1 MPTKVRRRATKT
13 ADQRNTQR
21 RAKAPKAPSS
31 LDDNARTVQAVI
43 ATDTP
48 VAIYDDM
55 GNGEY
60 GYVDEVLLPGGM
72 QSVDV
77 MRLRL
82 DHNTYG
88 SRGVIGRVS
97 ELETNATE
105 VTGLLHFS
113 RAADVDEIYQRV
125 REGNLD
131 AVSIGATYRMKD
143 TTTLQPGQS
152 QTFGGVKYTAT
163 KNPMRIVQK
172 WTPTET
178 SVVDEGADPRAV
190 IRSKQ
195 RSKVR
200 TPSETTQQLR
210 RTKPGDGGP
219 IFNKGDGM
227 TKTKRRVTRVG
238 AQSANVQRNQDAT
251 ERQAKRARAAV
262 AATVALDNAALDQAD
277 DQNDEHEQTARAH
290 HANRVA
296 EIDRRADRQAA
307 AAGASPEQ
315 AETIRRE
322 ERARVARI
330 RELGQGQP
338 DEMVTRAIDDG
349 LSPEQFGLAVL
360 ERLRGV
366 SAGHQTAQSGNG
378 VDRAPAGHVRRNA
391 PTAESLQAGLLMRAG
406 INLQNPI
413 FATEQAR
420 TVLERQNVGWL
431 YRMNADIEDQGNSEL
446 EQIVDLGRRF
456 ANDSAP
462 RTCERLLQ
470 VAHLDEGDDH
480 EETVHRAFS
489 TPFLP
494 RVFGSIVSVGLVQG
508 YLEYQDST
516 VGWVAEADWSDFRQN
531 QPIGIDATQGLR
543 KHTASTRAKSV
554 DFADFGEAY
563 SVARYTGYF
572 ALDEIHVIN
581 DAVGMGQTVPRQLGE
596 MAARLR
602 PDLIYAAM
610 QRNAN
615 LADGTPW
622 FDASR
627 GNVIFSNALSLD
639 NLGKAEALMAA
650 QTVKTKS
657 GVARPLNLM
666 AGWLIVPRALRPLGK
681 QIVSSTLVVSGS
693 ATTQGNVNP
702 FDGEYQLRS
711 DARLDIGVIDPDT
724 ETKTTGSTS
733 DFFIAERSGQ
743 QAVQVGYRR
752 GTGRAPSVRARP
764 LMAPGEFGWGWD
776 VAHDIGLGVLRPGAM
791 VRSRSAAS

>member
-1 MPTKVRRRATKT
+1 MATKVRRRSNQ

-21 RAKAPKAPSS
+21 RAKAPKAPST
-31 LDDNARTVQAVI
+31 LDDTARTVRAVI

-60 GYVDEVLLPGGM
+60 GYVDEVLLPAGM
-72 QSVDV
+72 QSVDI

-82 DHNTYG
+82 DHQTYG

-97 ELETNATE
+97 ELETNETE

-113 RAADVDEIYQRV
+113 QAADVDEIYQRV

-152 QTFGGVKYTAT
+152 QTFNGRKYTAT
-163 KNPMRIVQK
+163 KNPMRIVEK

-195 RSKVR
+195 RGKVR
-200 TPSETTQQLR
+200 TPNATTQQLQ
-210 RTKPGDGGP
+210 RTKPGSGGP

-238 AQSANVQRNQDAT
+238 AQSADVQAAQQGRARRAT
-251 ERQAKRARAAV
+251 RAAV
-262 AATVALDNAALDQAD
+262 AATLALDNATLDDTADALAP
-277 DQNDEHEQTARAH
+277 EVIETAERSH

-338 DEMVTRAIDDG
+338 EELVARAINEG
-349 LSPEQFGLAVL
+349 LTAEQFGLAVL
-360 ERLRGV
+360 ERLRGE
-366 SAGHQTAQSGNG
+366 SAGHQTQQSGDG
-378 VDRAPAGHVRRNA
+378 VNRAPAGHVSRNA

-431 YRMNADIEDQGNSEL
+431 YRFNADIAEEGNSEL

-470 VAHLDEGDDH
+470 VAQLNEGDDH

-494 RVFGSIVSVGLVQG
+494 RVFGSIVSVGLIQG

-516 VGWVAEADWSDFRQN
+516 VGWVAEADWADFRQN

-543 KHTASTRAKSV
+543 KHTANTRAKSV

-615 LADGTPW
+615 LADGNPW
-622 FDASR
+622 FHSSR
-627 GNVIFSNALSLD
+627 GNVIFSNPLSLD

-650 QTVKTKS
+650 QTVATKS

-666 AGWLIVPRALRPLGK
+666 AGWLVVPRALRPLGK

-693 ATTQGNVNP
+693 TTTQGNINP

-743 QAVQVGYRR
+743 QAIQVGYRR

>member
-1 MPTKVRRRATKT
+1 MATKVRRRGTNT
-13 ADQRNTQR
+13 AEQRSTQR
-21 RAKAPKAPSS
+21 RAKAPKAPTT
-31 LDDNARTVQAVI
+31 LDDNARTVRAVI

-48 VAIYDDM
+48 VQIYDDL

-72 QSVDV
+72 VAVDKL
-77 MRLRL
+77 RLRL

-113 RAADVDEIYQRV
+113 RAADVDEVFQRV

-131 AVSIGATYRMKD
+131 AVSVGATYRMKD
-143 TTTLQPGQS
+143 TTTLQPGES
-152 QTFGGVKYTAT
+152 ATYAGTKYTAT

-172 WTPTET
+172 WTPNET

-195 RSKVR
+195 SENIR
-200 TPSETTQQLR
+200 TRTEATQQLP
-210 RTKPGDGGP
+210 RTKPGIGGAT
-219 IFNKGDGM
+219 FNEGDDM

-238 AQSANVQRNQDAT
+238 AQSASVQANQAAST
-251 ERQAKRARAAV
+251 ERRAKRATV
-262 AATVALDNAALDQAD
+262 AATLALDNAALEQDND
-277 DQNDEHEQTARAH
+277 DQGDEHAQTARAH

-296 EIDRRADRQAA
+296 EIDRRADSRAA
-307 AAGASPEQ
+307 AAGATPEQ
-315 AETIRRE
+315 ADQIRRD

-338 DEMVTRAIDDG
+338 DELTARAIEDG

-360 ERLRGV
+360 ERMRGV
-366 SAGHQTAQSGNG
+366 SAGHQTAQSGDG
-378 VDRAPAGHVRRNA
+378 VNRAPAAHVRRNA
-391 PTAESLQAGLLMRAG
+391 PTEQSLQAGLLMRAG
-406 INLQNPI
+406 INLQNPV

-420 TVLERQNVGWL
+420 VVLERQHCGWL
-431 YRMNADIEDQGNSEL
+431 YRMNADIADEGNSDL
-446 EQIVDLGRRF
+446 EQIIELGRRF
-456 ANDSAP
+456 SNDSAP
-462 RTCERLLQ
+462 RTCERLLT
-470 VAHLDEGDDH
+470 VAQMDGGDDY
-480 EETVHRAFS
+480 EETVNRAFS

-494 RVFGSIVSVGLVQG
+494 RVFGSIVSVGLIQG

-543 KHTASTRAKSV
+543 KHTPNTRAKSV

-563 SVARYTGYF
+563 AIARYTGYF
-572 ALDEIHVIN
+572 AIDEIHVIN
-581 DAVGMGQTVPRQLGE
+581 DAVGMGQTVPQQLGE

-602 PDLIYAAM
+602 PDLLYAAM
-610 QRNAN
+610 QRNSN
-615 LADGTPW
+615 LADGNPW
-622 FDASR
+622 FHSSR

-650 QTVKTKS
+650 QTVSTKA
-657 GVARPLNLM
+657 GIPRPLNLM
-666 AGWLIVPRALRPLGK
+666 AGYLIVPRALRALGK
-681 QIVSSTLVVSGS
+681 QVVNSALVVSGS
-693 ATTQGNVNP
+693 TTTQGNINP
-702 FDGEYQLRS
+702 HDGEYQLRS

-752 GTGRAPSVRARP
+752 GTGRAPSIRARP

-776 VAHDIGLGVLRPGAM
+776 VAHDLGLGVLRPGAM